1 MFTWEGHTCTLN
13 DNLRI
18 LAIRNSK
25 YFHSSSVG
33 VIWPVMHIYAFIFG
47 QNQQARPV
55 LKNTR
60 TTTPYL
66 QKYVQNNKNH
76 LLRTCRCAM
85 AQKVTKRQFT
95 RALVHTSTN
104 DYETV
109 HDRKI
114 LVVNRVRSPS
124 SYRYA
129 WIFAMLTTALYQH
142 STKIQYR
149 TSFM

>member
-33 VIWPVMHIYAFIFG
+33 VIWHVMHIYAFIFG

-55 LKNTR
+55 LKNR
-60 TTTPYL
+60 HTTTPYV
-66 QKYVQNNKNH
+66 QKYVQNNKNL
-76 LLRTCRCAM
+76 LLRKCRCAM
-85 AQKVTKRQFT
+85 ARKVTKRHFT

>member
-33 VIWPVMHIYAFIFG
+33 VIWHVMHIYAFIFG

-66 QKYVQNNKNH
+66 QKYVQNNKNP

-114 LVVNRVRSPS
+114 LEVNRVRSPS

-129 WIFAMLTTALYQH
+129 WIFAMLTTSLYQH

>member
-13 DNLRI
+13 DNLHI

-33 VIWPVMHIYAFIFG
+33 VIWHVMHIYAFIFG

-55 LKNTR
+55 LKNRR

-66 QKYVQNNKNH
+66 QKYVQNNINL

-85 AQKVTKRQFT
+85 AQKVTRRHFT

-129 WIFAMLTTALYQH
+129 WIFAMLTTSFYQH

>member
-33 VIWPVMHIYAFIFG
+33 VIWHVMHIYAFIFG
-47 QNQQARPV
+47 QNRQARPV
-55 LKNTR
+55 LKNRR

-66 QKYVQNNKNH
+66 QKYVQNNINL

-85 AQKVTKRQFT
+85 AQKVTKRHFT

-114 LVVNRVRSPS
+114 LVVNRVRSSS

-129 WIFAMLTTALYQH
+129 WIFAMLTTSLYQH

>member
-1 MFTWEGHTCTLN
+1 MFTWDGHTCTLN

-33 VIWPVMHIYAFIFG
+33 VIWHVMHIYAFIFG
-47 QNQQARPV
+47 QNRQSRPV
-55 LKNTR
+55 LKNKR

-66 QKYVQNNKNH
+66 QKYVRNNRNL

-85 AQKVTKRQFT
+85 AQKVTKRHFT

-109 HDRKI
+109 HDCKI

-124 SYRYA
+124 SYRFA

-142 STKIQYR
+142 STKIQDR

>member
-1 MFTWEGHTCTLN
+1 
-13 DNLRI
+13 
-18 LAIRNSK
+18 
-25 YFHSSSVG
+25 
-33 VIWPVMHIYAFIFG
+33 MHIYAFIFG

-55 LKNTR
+55 LKNTS

-66 QKYVQNNKNH
+66 KNP

-129 WIFAMLTTALYQH
+129 
-142 STKIQYR
+142 
-149 TSFM
+149 